1 MPRHS
6 DRHRDASLPPPPS
19 PRCQTQFT
27 SGGSITFEAWDK
39 DMMSSDSL
47 GKVDMDI
54 DKVTEGANVEM
65 PLVR

>member
-1 MPRHS
+1 
-6 DRHRDASLPPPPS
+6 
-19 PRCQTQFT
+19 
-27 SGGSITFEAWDK
+27 
-39 DMMSSDSL
+39 MMSSDSL